1 MAITQMDV
9 LKDVL
14 EVMGVEDDEIN
25 SIAKRVIFHLQNKE
39 VEEEEE
45 ERKGKRR
52 AAKEQEEDKKE
63 SLANGDMS
71 KLSKKEQRKLRR
83 KMKKANA
90 TAQEQASGEE
100 EEETPKKKGSHLI
113 PKEKVEYP
121 RELLRH
127 KELGA
132 LLKSHEKGGE
142 EGRKA
147 RKGMRKIGFKLSDQS
162 TWKPFLKAV
171 K

>member
-14 EVMGVEDDEIN
+14 EVMGVEDDEIT

-39 VEEEEE
+39 VEDEEE
-45 ERKGKRR
+45 ERKEKRR
-52 AAKEQEEDKKE
+52 EAKEKETDKKE
-63 SLANGDMS
+63 SLHNGDMS
-71 KLSKKEQRKLRR
+71 KLSKKEQRKLKR
-83 KMKKANA
+83 KMKKAKM
-90 TAQEQASGEE
+90 EQDDEE
-100 EEETPKKKGSHLI
+100 VEDKPKAAKGSHLI

-121 RELLRH
+121 KELLKH
-127 KELGA
+127 KELGS
-132 LLKSHEKGGE
+132 LLKAHEKGGE

-147 RKGMRKIGFKLSDQS
+147 RKGMRKIGFKLSDS
-162 TWKPFLKAV
+162 TTWKPFLKAV

>member
-14 EVMGVEDDEIN
+14 EVMGVEDDEIT

-39 VEEEEE
+39 VEEIEE
-45 ERKGKRR
+45 ERKSKRR
-52 AAKEQEEDKKE
+52 EAKEKEEDKKI
-63 SLANGDMS
+63 SLQNGDMS

-83 KMKKANA
+83 KMRKAKEN
-90 TAQEQASGEE
+90 EEGEE
-100 EEETPKKKGSHLI
+100 IEEKKEKKGSHLI

-121 RELLRH
+121 KELLKH
-127 KELGA
+127 KDLGP

-142 EGRKA
+142 DGRKA
-147 RKGMRKIGFKLSDQS
+147 RKNMRKIGFKLSDQD
-162 TWKPFLKAV
+162 TWKKFLKAV